1 MTPKTFHSWALTFE
15 PVLPGKEVAVAY
27 LSECGFSMFEP
38 HDKGVVAHGATEEV
52 DVDQAE
58 ACLEEIRAF
67 ADLTCVKTLA
77 KQENW
82 NAQWESSYP
91 LVEVFSADGEMACT
105 IRAPFHDAPAKGMDV
120 VVAPQMSFGTGHHA
134 TTHLM
139 TEAVLEERCEG
150 AKVLDMG
157 CGAGVL
163 ALVAAIRGAHQVH
176 GIDIEADAV
185 QNAKDNVLLNPTIAH
200 LGADRLHFETGDGR
214 LLDEMESGH
223 WDVVLANIH
232 KNVLTGDMPR
242 YAKLMKPGGRL
253 YLSGFFEGDAPAM
266 KRAAESS
273 GLVVL
278 KLAKREGWACMH
290 CGKPS

>member
-1 MTPKTFHSWALTFE
+1 MTPKTFHSWALTFD
-15 PVLPGKEVAVAY
+15 PVLPAKEVAVAY
-27 LSECGFSMFEP
+27 LSDCGFSMFEP
-38 HDKGVVAHGATEEV
+38 HDAGVVAHGATEEV
-52 DVDQAE
+52 DVEQAE

-77 KQENW
+77 EQENW

-91 LVEVFSADGEMACT
+91 RVEVFSDSGELTCT

-139 TEAVLEERCEG
+139 TEAVLGETLEG
-150 AKVLDMG
+150 ARVLDMG
-157 CGAGVL
+157 CGTGVL
-163 ALVAAIRGAHQVH
+163 ALVAALRGANQVH

-185 QNAKDNVLLNPTIAH
+185 QNAKDNVGLNPEIVKH
-200 LGADRLHFETGDGR
+200 GPNRMHFEAGDGR
-214 LLDEMESGH
+214 LLDQMEAGQ
-223 WDVVLANIH
+223 WDMVLANIH
-232 KNVLTGDMPR
+232 KNVLTDDMSR
-242 YAKLMKPGGRL
+242 YAALMKSGGRL

-266 KRAAESS
+266 KRAIESS
-273 GLVVL
+273 GLEVL
-278 KLAKREGWACMH
+278 KLAVRDGWACMH